1 MNFRG
6 FANAMISAC
15 TEFLG
20 RTSRKVTISTLESGS
35 QGFQYTWVRSAISVG
50 RDRANTVLSAQ
61 EVCPTKFRHRRGHFL
76 RKRQW
81 TGCGGDQE
89 NKIES
94 GELWASVRRSNQLTM
109 SYPGILIST
118 LIPALLSPWRVLPA

>member
-1 MNFRG
+1 MNVRG

-20 RTSRKVTISTLESGS
+20 RTSRNQASHDLNPAERV
-35 QGFQYTWVRSAISVG
+35 QGFQYPWVRSAISVG
-50 RDRANTVLSAQ
+50 RDRASMVLSAQ

-81 TGCGGDQE
+81 NGCGGKAGIILLE
-89 NKIES
+89 TPTKS
-94 GELWASVRRSNQLTM
+94 CRSSRLRDEGKPLG
-109 SYPGILIST
+109 SD
-118 LIPALLSPWRVLPA
+118 